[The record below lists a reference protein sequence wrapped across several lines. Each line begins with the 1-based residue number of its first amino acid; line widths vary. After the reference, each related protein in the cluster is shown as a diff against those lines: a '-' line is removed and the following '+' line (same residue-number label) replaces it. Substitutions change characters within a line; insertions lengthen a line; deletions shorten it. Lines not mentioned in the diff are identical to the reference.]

1 MKHLFLLF
9 TLTLVLSCD
18 TAVKESQSLT
28 DLKAKKTALIEQMD
42 RIGTELKDVEM
53 AISEL
58 DTLKKLMTVTSI
70 KQKSRISIIT

>member
-1 MKHLFLLF
+1 MKHHHNITPMKHIFYCLL
-9 TLTLVLSCD
+9 LTLVLSCD

-28 DLKAKKTALIEQMD
+28 DLKAKKTDLIEQMD

-58 DTLKKLMTVTSI
+58 RYPEKTDDRDVL
-70 KQKSRISIIT
+70 